1 MCSLNMAIHRVSQ
14 QPYRDNKAPL
24 LEVFDQRDGV
34 LFEVGQAAVDGLG
47 VVVGPPL
54 LLGSLLQPLLQAVAG
69 AGQEHHQVGGADLKR
84 EREGGVDHSS
94 FLICTRALLKIKS
107 SLSVR
112 SGEIEYL
119 FLSFFFLPPA
129 LTA

>member
-69 AGQEHHQVGGADLKR
+69 AGQEHHQVRSADLPGKR
-84 EREGGVDHSS
+84 DDVWKHYSQSCCSAEPS
-94 FLICTRALLKIKS
+94 FIMC
-107 SLSVR
+107 VM
-112 SGEIEYL
+112 
-119 FLSFFFLPPA
+119 F
-129 LTA
+129 